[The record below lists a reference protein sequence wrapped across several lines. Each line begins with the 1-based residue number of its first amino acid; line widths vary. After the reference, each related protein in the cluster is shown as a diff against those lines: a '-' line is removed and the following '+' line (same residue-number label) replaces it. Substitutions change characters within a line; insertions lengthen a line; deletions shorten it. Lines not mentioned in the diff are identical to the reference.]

1 MDAGTQRLRRAGART
16 VAGLLS
22 ACVALAGCGVTDG
35 SATEGEDGGSGSGE
49 LVVFAAASLSDAFAE
64 VADAYAAAHAGTR
77 VVVNTAGSQ
86 ILAHQ
91 VTQGAPADVFAS
103 ADPAQM
109 AVVDEAGYVDG
120 TPLVFASNRLAIA
133 VEPGNPR
140 GIGGLGDLDDPGL
153 VVVLP
158 AEQVPAGAYARE
170 ALAAAGVALQ
180 PTSQEP
186 DVRATLSKVALG
198 EADAAIV
205 YASDVA
211 VAAGRVDGVAIPTA
225 ANVTATYPIAALTS
239 AADPTAAGAF
249 VDFVL
254 ADAGQAILARHGLQ
268 PP

>member
-1 MDAGTQRLRRAGART
+1 MRRPGART
-16 VAGLLS
+16 VAGMLA
-22 ACVALAGCGVTDG
+22 ACVVLSGCGVTDG
-35 SATEGEDGGSGSGE
+35 SRAEAGDGGSSSGE

-64 VADAYAAAHAGTR
+64 VADAYTAAHAGPP

-86 ILAHQ
+86 TLAHQ
-91 VTQGAPADVFAS
+91 ITEGAPADVFAS

-120 TPLVFASNRLAIA
+120 APVVFASNRLAIA

-140 GIGGLGDLDDPGL
+140 GIQGLGDLDDAGL

-158 AEQVPAGAYARE
+158 VEQVPAGAYARE
-170 ALAAAGVALQ
+170 ALAAAGLAVQ
-180 PTSQEP
+180 PASREP
-186 DVRATLSKVALG
+186 DVRAALSKVALG

-211 VAAGRVDGVAIPTA
+211 AADGRVDGVAIPTA

-239 AADPTAAGAF
+239 AADPNAAGAF

-254 ADAGQAILARHGLQ
+254 ADVGQAILGRHGLQ